1 MGEGQNMVCPG
12 CGAFQP
18 RAEVCIKCGVVIAK
32 KAGPSQKPK
41 PMAGPIPMMKAKPQA
56 GPATKPADSK
66 PPLALIL
73 AAVIVVFG
81 ICYLVFFPPGKSVA
95 GKTEEKKTTPA
106 KTEIER
112 IATVKPGVANELQR
126 SQVQS
131 KLHTLRTQLNLYLTE
146 HEQPPSNEEGLQ
158 SLVAKG
164 VLTEAVITDE
174 WGHAYNYRLE
184 WGQETATEKKF
195 KISVTS
201 NGPDG
206 IAGNED
212 DIGL

>member
-18 RAEVCIKCGVVIAK
+18 RAEVCIKCGIVIAK
-32 KAGPSQKPK
+32 KAGPSQNPK
-41 PMAGPIPMMKAKPQA
+41 AGPIPKPQVKPPA
-56 GPATKPADSK
+56 GPK
-66 PPLALIL
+66 PPLGLIL
-73 AAVIVVFG
+73 LAAIIVV
-81 ICYLVFFPPGKSVA
+81 PVA
-95 GKTEEKKTTPA
+95 GYFLFAGKGKPATNTTTESKPAKA

-112 IATVKPGVANELQR
+112 IAMLKPGVANQLQR

-158 SLVAKG
+158 SLVASG
-164 VLTEAVITDE
+164 AMTVADITDD
-174 WGHAYNYRLE
+174 WGHVYNYRVE
-184 WGQETATEKKF
+184 WGQESATEKKF
-195 KISVTS
+195 TIFVTS

-206 IAGNED
+206 IPGNAD

>member
-1 MGEGQNMVCPG
+1 MSEGQNMVCPG

-18 RAEVCIKCGVVIAK
+18 RAEVCIKCGIVIAK
-32 KAGPSQKPK
+32 KAGPIKKPT
-41 PMAGPIPMMKAKPQA
+41 AGPIPKPQA
-56 GPATKPADSK
+56 KPPARPAAKPAGSK
-66 PPLALIL
+66 PPLGLIL
-73 AAVIVVFG
+73 LAAIIIVPVASYF
-81 ICYLVFFPPGKSVA
+81 LFAAKGKPA
-95 GKTEEKKTTPA
+95 TDTTTGSKPAPA

-112 IATVKPGVANELQR
+112 IATLKPGVANELQR

-164 VLTEAVITDE
+164 ALTEADITDA

-184 WGQETATEKKF
+184 WGQESAMEKKYT
-195 KISVTS
+195 ISLSS

-206 IAGNED
+206 IPGNAD